1 MNHKFF
7 SAIGIFI
14 SSFIFLG
21 SWALSSPIGSSP
33 DEGSHLVGIWCT
45 EINKSV
51 KCNNSEGPSKFSSQ
65 LSGDE
70 SCYLYD
76 ADQSA
81 GCLQSQE
88 EVYKE
93 LSGFNEIKFYNFLN
107 SFVSDNIIM
116 SVIIMRFINVFILS
130 VCIVFA
136 FIYLRKDI
144 FVGTVFSF
152 MTVGLPLG
160 FYLVTSINT
169 TSWVILGSIFFIPY
183 IFEIVT
189 NLSVRTIP
197 LIIVTML
204 LTYIYLGSRQDGI
217 LFLGISIVSS
227 IPILAYKIKN
237 FNFFIKMLKHNNL
250 SRVVISLISLITLY
264 LIYFVSSEIS
274 KRASLGLYAS
284 TQNVT
289 NWDIGYRFTSLISGA
304 LGGWGLGSLE
314 VDMPDVVSVSSLF
327 IFFSVIFIS
336 LGKSVIHSKLTL
348 LIYVYFLIFVI
359 WIFLFKSQLF
369 VGQWLQPRYILPIM
383 FGLMSTSFVGIRQ
396 DLDKTFVSQIKIFIF
411 LSTVCFAI
419 GQHTLLRRY
428 THGLDELYLNLDQ
441 NKEWWWNFLPISPM
455 QLLMI
460 GTISYFATWLI
471 LLKRLNSNQELI
483 QLK

>member
-93 LSGFNEIKFYNFLN
+93 LSGFNDIKFYNFLN
-107 SFVSDNIIM
+107 SFVSDNISM

-197 LIIVTML
+197 LIIITML

-314 VDMPDVVSVSSLF
+314 VDMPGVVSVSSLF

-348 LIYVYFLIFVI
+348 LIYAYFLIFVI

-396 DLDKTFVSQIKIFIF
+396 DLDKTFISQIKIFIF

>member
-264 LIYFVSSEIS
+264 LIYFVSTEIG

-314 VDMPDVVSVSSLF
+314 VDMPGVVSVSSLF

>member
-237 FNFFIKMLKHNNL
+237 FDFFIKMLKHNNL
-250 SRVVISLISLITLY
+250 SRIVISLISLITLY

-289 NWDIGYRFTSLISGA
+289 NWDIVYRFTSLISGA

-314 VDMPDVVSVSSLF
+314 VDMPGVVSVSSLF

>member
-93 LSGFNEIKFYNFLN
+93 LSGFNDIKFYNFLN
-107 SFVSDNIIM
+107 SFVSDNISM

-197 LIIVTML
+197 LIIITML

-314 VDMPDVVSVSSLF
+314 VDMPGVVSVSSLF

-348 LIYVYFLIFVI
+348 LIYAYFLIFVI

>member
-264 LIYFVSSEIS
+264 LIYFVSTEIG

-314 VDMPDVVSVSSLF
+314 VDMPGVVSVSSLF

-396 DLDKTFVSQIKIFIF
+396 DLDKTSKYLFFYLQSVLLSVSIRCFVDIPTAWTNCI
-411 LSTVCFAI
+411 
-419 GQHTLLRRY
+419 
-428 THGLDELYLNLDQ
+428 
-441 NKEWWWNFLPISPM
+441 
-455 QLLMI
+455 
-460 GTISYFATWLI
+460 
-471 LLKRLNSNQELI
+471 
-483 QLK
+483 

>member
-93 LSGFNEIKFYNFLN
+93 LSGFNDIKFYNFLN
-107 SFVSDNIIM
+107 SFVSDNISM

-197 LIIVTML
+197 LIIITML

-314 VDMPDVVSVSSLF
+314 VDMPGVVSVSSLF

-348 LIYVYFLIFVI
+348 LIYAYFLIFVI

-396 DLDKTFVSQIKIFIF
+396 DLDKTFISQIKIFIF

-428 THGLDELYLNLDQ
+428 THGLDQLYLNLDQ

>member
-1 MNHKFF
+1 
-7 SAIGIFI
+7 
-14 SSFIFLG
+14 
-21 SWALSSPIGSSP
+21 
-33 DEGSHLVGIWCT
+33 
-45 EINKSV
+45 
-51 KCNNSEGPSKFSSQ
+51 
-65 LSGDE
+65 
-70 SCYLYD
+70 
-76 ADQSA
+76 
-81 GCLQSQE
+81 
-88 EVYKE
+88 
-93 LSGFNEIKFYNFLN
+93 
-107 SFVSDNIIM
+107 
-116 SVIIMRFINVFILS
+116 
-130 VCIVFA
+130 
-136 FIYLRKDI
+136 
-144 FVGTVFSF
+144 
-152 MTVGLPLG
+152 
-160 FYLVTSINT
+160 
-169 TSWVILGSIFFIPY
+169 
-183 IFEIVT
+183 
-189 NLSVRTIP
+189 
-197 LIIVTML
+197 ML

-264 LIYFVSSEIS
+264 LIYFVSTEIG
-274 KRASLGLYAS
+274 KRASLGLSAS

-314 VDMPDVVSVSSLF
+314 VDMPGVVSVSSLF

>member
-1 MNHKFF
+1 VNHKFF
-7 SAIGIFI
+7 PAIGIFI

-204 LTYIYLGSRQDGI
+204 LTYIYLGSRPDGI

-237 FNFFIKMLKHNNL
+237 FNFFIKMLKYNNL

-264 LIYFVSSEIS
+264 LIYFVSTEIG

-314 VDMPDVVSVSSLF
+314 VDMPGVVSVSSLF

-348 LIYVYFLIFVI
+348 LIYAYFLIFVI

-396 DLDKTFVSQIKIFIF
+396 DLDKTFIYQIKIFIF

>member
-264 LIYFVSSEIS
+264 LIYFVSTEIG
-274 KRASLGLYAS
+274 KRASLGLSAS

-314 VDMPDVVSVSSLF
+314 VDMPGVVSVSSLF

>member
-237 FNFFIKMLKHNNL
+237 FDFFIKMLKHNNL
-250 SRVVISLISLITLY
+250 SRIVISLISLITLY

-314 VDMPDVVSVSSLF
+314 VDMPGVVSVSSLF

>member
-130 VCIVFA
+130 ICIVFA

-237 FNFFIKMLKHNNL
+237 FNFFIKMLQHNKL

-264 LIYFVSSEIS
+264 LIYFVSTEIS

-314 VDMPDVVSVSSLF
+314 VDMPGVVSVSSLF

>member
-1 MNHKFF
+1 MNHKLF

-14 SSFIFLG
+14 SSFVFLG
-21 SWALSSPIGSSP
+21 SWALSNPIGSSP

-45 EINKSV
+45 EINKSI
-51 KCNNSEGPSKFSSQ
+51 KCNNSEGPSTFSSQ

-70 SCYLYD
+70 SCYLHD

-81 GCLQSQE
+81 GCLQIQE

-93 LSGFNEIKFYNFLN
+93 LSGFSKIKYYNFLN
-107 SFVSDNIIM
+107 NFVSDNIIA
-116 SVIIMRFINVFILS
+116 SVVIMRFINVFILS

-169 TSWVILGSIFFIPY
+169 TSWVILGSIFLIPY
-183 IFEIVT
+183 IFEIIT
-189 NLSVRTIP
+189 NLSIRTIP

-227 IPILAYKIKN
+227 LPILAYKMKN
-237 FNFFIKMLKHNNL
+237 FNFFIKKLKNKNFFIL
-250 SRVVISLISLITLY
+250 IVTLISLTTLY
-264 LIYFVSSEIS
+264 LIYFVSIEIS
-274 KRASLGLYAS
+274 KRAGLGLYAS

-289 NWDIGYRFTSLISGA
+289 NWDIAYRFTSLISGA

-314 VDMPDVVSVSSLF
+314 VDMPGVVSISSIF

-348 LIYVYFLIFVI
+348 MIYAYFLIFVI

-369 VGQWLQPRYILPIM
+369 VGQWLQPRYIIPIM
-383 FGLMSTSFVGIRQ
+383 FSLMSTSFIGIKQ
-396 DLDKTFVSQIKIFIF
+396 DLDKTFISQIKIFIF
-411 LSTVCFAI
+411 LSTACFAI

-455 QLLMI
+455 QLLII
-460 GTISYFATWLI
+460 GTISYFTTWLI
-471 LLKRLNSNQELI
+471 LLKQLNSNQQLI
-483 QLK
+483 QSK

>member
-264 LIYFVSSEIS
+264 LIYFVSTEIG

-314 VDMPDVVSVSSLF
+314 VDMPGVVSVSSLF

-396 DLDKTFVSQIKIFIF
+396 DWDKTFVSQIKIFIF